1 MLVTRYVLAR
11 DHGTG
16 KDVLEVACGSGI
28 GLGVLARR
36 ARRVVGGDF
45 TISLLKTARRQYGS
59 RIPLVRLDAQALP
72 FGPSSFDVVLLYEAI
87 YYLRCA
93 ERFLAEAQRVLRPEG
108 VLIVCTVNREWV
120 DFNPSPFSTR
130 YYSASELSS
139 LFEVSGFRCTILGAF
154 PVGRAR
160 GIDALVSLIKRTAV
174 ALRLIPRTM
183 KGKQILKRLFLGRLT
198 PLPSEL
204 QDSPGISPE
213 PLTAILE
220 GQRADRFRVIYVV
233 GSRLMPAPD
242 SP

>member
-1 MLVTRYVLAR
+1 MLVTRYVVAR
-11 DHGTG
+11 DHGTD
-16 KDVLEVACGSGI
+16 KNVLEVACGSGI
-28 GLGVLARR
+28 GLGMLARR

-45 TISLLKTARRQYGS
+45 TLSLLRTARRQYGP

-93 ERFLAEAQRVLRPEG
+93 EHFLAEAQRVLRHDG

-139 LFEVSGFRCTILGAF
+139 LFEAAGFRCTILGAF
-154 PVGRAR
+154 PVSRSR
-160 GIDALVSLIKRTAV
+160 GIDALVSLTRRTAV

-183 KGKQILKRLFLGRLT
+183 KGTQILKRLFLGRLT

-204 QDSPGISPE
+204 LDHPGISQE
-213 PLTAILE
+213 PLTPIQE
-220 GQRADRFRVIYVV
+220 GHRVDRFKVIYVV
-233 GSRLMPAPD
+233 GNRFMPAPA
-242 SP
+242 PR